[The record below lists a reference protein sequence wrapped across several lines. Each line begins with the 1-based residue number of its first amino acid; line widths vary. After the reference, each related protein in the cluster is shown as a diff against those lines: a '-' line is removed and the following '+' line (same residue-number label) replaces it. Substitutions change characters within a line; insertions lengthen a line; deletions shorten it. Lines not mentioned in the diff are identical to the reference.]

1 MINVGPTKEGTIAP
15 IFEERLLDLGK
26 WLKVN
31 GEGIYGSS
39 PWSTQNDT
47 FNGNVWYTC
56 VKTQYDAMNPTAIP
70 SESDTVTAVYAF
82 FLDWPETNTLILA
95 NATSLVQDYWRIQML
110 GYKGNYLDVSNLR
123 PVAVRTRR
131 N

>member
-47 FNGNVWYTC
+47 FNGNIWYTC

-70 SESDTVTAVYAF
+70 SESDTVIAVYAF

-123 PVAVRTRR
+123 LVAVRTRR